1 MPRTPKTFAT
11 RRLSLEIS
19 EEARKNLEAL
29 RDKTQADSLTEV
41 IRRALAVYDF
51 LWSQKEKGA
60 KLVVDSPEGEKELVL
75 L

>member
-1 MPRTPKTFAT
+1 MPRTAKPFAT
-11 RRLSLEIS
+11 CRLSLEIP
-19 EEARKNLEAL
+19 EDARKNLEAL

-51 LWSQKEKGA
+51 LWNEKNKGA
-60 KLVVDSPEGEKELVL
+60 KLVVNGADGQKELVL

>member
-1 MPRTPKTFAT
+1 MPRTAKRFPT

-19 EEARKNLEAL
+19 EDARKNLEAL

-51 LWSQKEKGA
+51 LWSQKQKGA
-60 KLVVDSPEGEKELVL
+60 KLVVNGPDGEKELVL